1 MEERGTKLS
10 PSFLVKARKRQLPP
24 GGYKRGSLF
33 ISVGEGSRPLTR
45 GRGKGKK
52 RDESRVEKRTR
63 RVRRTDF
70 RTPPSREPEV

>member
-1 MEERGTKLS
+1 M
-10 PSFLVKARKRQLPP
+10 
-24 GGYKRGSLF
+24 
-33 ISVGEGSRPLTR
+33 GEGSRPLTR